1 MQLLFHYRSLF
12 FNKLTY
18 LDQNRISL
26 EKMDN
31 PAVADHPN
39 IIMRFCY
46 FDLLVLLAGWPRG
59 ELNKNVKLEL
69 PTRLLTLAVSTTSF
83 R

>member
-18 LDQNRISL
+18 LDQNKISL
-26 EKMDN
+26 KKMDN

-39 IIMRFCY
+39 IIMRFCEKSLGAG
-46 FDLLVLLAGWPRG
+46 LLKSAI
-59 ELNKNVKLEL
+59 
-69 PTRLLTLAVSTTSF
+69 TLTSGYC
-83 R
+83 